1 MLCPKCGK
9 ESNNLRVCGFCH
21 TPYPT
26 DASGK
31 VLTPRSTRSVPTP
44 RASAAVG
51 AGNPRFAMA
60 QRARTRRWVAIGVL
74 AVFTVGFYFATRDRV
89 IPVGVALPNLIA
101 APMSA
106 GEAGRVL
113 QRVNGTAQVDVRNG
127 AVTVRVSAAT
137 FPERRDGQLA
147 FAQQYARADELVQGH
162 KRPITFL
169 DPGGSEFAKADP
181 DKGVLMTR

>member
-31 VLTPRSTRSVPTP
+31 ILTPRSTRSVPKS
-44 RASAAVG
+44 RESAAVA
-51 AGNPRFAMA
+51 AGNPRIAMA
-60 QRARTRRWVAIGVL
+60 KRARTKRWAGIGVL
-74 AVFTVGFYFATRDRV
+74 TVFTAGVYFFTRDRV
-89 IPVGVALPNLIA
+89 VPVGVALPNLIA

-113 QRVNGTAQVDVRNG
+113 QRVNATSQVEVANG

-147 FAQQYARADELVQGH
+147 FAQQYARADEIVLGH

-169 DPGGSEFAKADP
+169 DPTGAGFAKADP
-181 DKGVLMTR
+181 DKGVMMTR